1 MTDLSPAPTATV
13 TCPACGAQNARGT
26 VRCVDCGTA
35 LDTTAADTAADA
47 DGDAVELEEAW
58 RAAGAAGYDTDLTFT
73 DGEAAC
79 PNCGASFT
87 LAAAPGRHRR
97 AVRDTATN
105 RDDLVVL
112 TLACPQCGALGR
124 VTVTRDDMA
133 DADAD
138 ADAHPFGVPPDPPA
152 SDPSE
157 VEHRTPPPEGA
168 TAETPLGADRRFF
181 EEGGPGTL
189 AARGSLLDE
198 QGEDIRQ
205 YTGEPVETEEG
216 WVIPQQQNFAG
227 KDNIAGGGE
236 FPDPNTPSAMP
247 KGDEPKSRGSGQE
260 PD

>member
-13 TCPACGAQNARGT
+13 SCPVCGAQNARGA
-26 VRCVDCGTA
+26 VRCVDCGST
-35 LDTTAADTAADA
+35 LDVTAADA
-47 DGDAVELEEAW
+47 GRDTVELEEAW

-79 PNCGASFT
+79 PDCGASFT

-97 AVRDTATN
+97 PVRDTASN
-105 RDDLVVL
+105 REDLVVV
-112 TLACPQCGALGR
+112 TLACPHCGALGR
-124 VTVTRDDMA
+124 VTVTAADMA
-133 DADAD
+133 DVDDAEGPGD
-138 ADAHPFGVPPDPPA
+138 SFGVPPDPPPA
-152 SDPSE
+152 AAGEVDP
-157 VEHRTPPPEGA
+157 RTPAPAGA
-168 TAETPLGADRRFF
+168 TPETPLGADRRFF

-189 AARGSLLDE
+189 AERGPLLDE

-236 FPDPNTPSAMP
+236 FPDPNAPSAMP
-247 KGDEPKSRGSGQE
+247 KGDEPKSR
-260 PD
+260 PVDRDTD